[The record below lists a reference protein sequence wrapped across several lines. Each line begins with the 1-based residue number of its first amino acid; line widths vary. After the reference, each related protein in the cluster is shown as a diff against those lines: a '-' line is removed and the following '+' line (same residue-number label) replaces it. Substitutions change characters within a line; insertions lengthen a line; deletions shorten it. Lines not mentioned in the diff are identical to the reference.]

1 MEKQI
6 NDDTVKLI
14 IETIDKVRHF
24 LQRDGG
30 DVEFRRFE
38 EGIVYVRL
46 VGACEGCAY
55 AHADIKD
62 LIEVILQEEVPGI
75 IEVREDI

>member
-38 EGIVYVRL
+38 EGIVYVKL
-46 VGACEGCAY
+46 VGACEGCSY
-55 AHADIKD
+55 AHADLKD

-75 IEVREDI
+75 IEVREEI